1 MANGSYYYSKLS
13 TNEQKAVYD
22 AVLSGVR
29 QYESEIQVMNLSGDE
44 MAAVFNAVLL
54 DNPMVF
60 YVSGFDRFTSSSGKG
75 CSIEPKYKY
84 SKQFTMK
91 NATVVKD
98 YMRVFEPLKNK
109 SDDDKETY
117 VHDYCLDNFTYDF
130 SLADYSFSVLGPV
143 LKKSAVC
150 EGIAKFV
157 KLAFNCLGLKSHV
170 VSGTAVNPGHGKP
183 ESHAW
188 NIVKINGKPYHLDV
202 TFDMSMMAQG
212 NAALKNQV
220 KRYDYFNLSD
230 GDIKKDHVIKGI
242 APACT
247 TVGDYFSVNSLVMN
261 SLDDF
266 ENHAAKV
273 LRQGRKDI
281 MVKFVNVQDSKT
293 IADKLVE
300 IVQRQYNKVY
310 SNGCKIE
317 GKLNPLQM
325 VFEINLR

>member
-29 QYESEIQVMNLSGDE
+29 QYDSEIKAVNLSGDE
-44 MAAVFNAVLL
+44 MAPVFDAVLL

-60 YVSGFDRFTSSSGKG
+60 YVSGFDRFRSSSGGG

-84 SKQFTMK
+84 PKQFAMK
-91 NATVVKD
+91 NATIVKN
-98 YMRVFEPLKNK
+98 YLRVFDPLKNK

-117 VHDYCLDNFTYDF
+117 VHDYCLDTFTYDF
-130 SLADYSFSVLGPV
+130 ALADYSFSVLGPV

-157 KLAFNCLGLKSHV
+157 KLAFTYLGLKSHV
-170 VSGTAVNPGHGKP
+170 VTGTAINPGHGKP
-183 ESHAW
+183 EPHAW

-202 TFDMSMMAQG
+202 TFDMTMMAQG
-212 NAALKNQV
+212 NAALKNRV

-230 GDIKKDHVIKGI
+230 ADIKKDHVIKGS

-281 MVKFVNVQDSKT
+281 MAKFINVQDSQT